1 MPTEPN
7 NFIAALV
14 DDLRPVRAMQ
24 PHDGLVL
31 AASAGAI
38 TVVLTILLLGLRPD
52 VAQGQFQ
59 PLFLFA
65 NGVLLIVGLGSALA
79 AVRMGMPRV
88 GQSGRGWK
96 WVVAM
101 ISLLPAT
108 ALIMLAS
115 GSEPMP
121 TTLITSHELK
131 CVAMGLALSLLTATA
146 LIWWLRRGAPTSAGR
161 AGLLV
166 GLASGSVGMLAFAL
180 HCPFDSFYHVGL
192 WHALPVALGGLIGR
206 MVVPRLIRW

>member
-1 MPTEPN
+1 MPIDPN
-7 NFIAALV
+7 NLIATLV
-14 DDLRPVRAMQ
+14 DDLQPVRAMRTR
-24 PHDGLVL
+24 DGVAL
-31 AASAGAI
+31 AASAGSVTLA
-38 TVVLTILLLGLRPD
+38 LTILLLGLRPD

-96 WVVAM
+96 WLVAL

-108 ALIMLAS
+108 ALIMLGS
-115 GSEPMP
+115 GTEPMP
-121 TTLITSHELK
+121 ATLVTSHELK

-146 LIWWLRRGAPTSAGR
+146 LIWWLRRGAPTSTER

-166 GLASGSVGMLAFAL
+166 GVSSSAIGMFAFAF
-180 HCPFDSFYHVGL
+180 HCPYDSFYHVGL
-192 WHALPVALGGLIGR
+192 WHVLPIAVGAMLG
-206 MVVPRLIRW
+206 RLLVSRLVRW